1 MASCSE
7 ELECPLY
14 MQAAASD
21 RSVQLGPDEVQVW
34 AVWLTGPETVLTH
47 YWNDLSAE
55 EQNRADRFRFEDLR
69 RRYILSHGA
78 LRALLGYYTGRQRKE
93 LVLSYGP
100 KGKPFL
106 PADARLQFNT
116 SHSADL
122 ALYAFTPG
130 SGLGVDIEQIR
141 PLDGL
146 EAVASRFFCAREI
159 SELLSLPPESRVSG
173 FFRCWTRKEAYIK
186 AVGDGLSIN
195 LDAFQVTFLPQ
206 DPPRLASANST
217 QNDWAWMLHHLDPAP
232 GYVGALA
239 YEGEQRSI
247 ILHPPVEQEQL
258 LILTS

>member
-1 MASCSE
+1 
-7 ELECPLY
+7 

-21 RSVQLGPDEVQVW
+21 CSLRLGPNEVQVW
-34 AVWLTGPETVLTH
+34 AVWLTAPESVLTQ

-55 EQNRADRFRFEDLR
+55 EQNRAGRFRFEDLR
-69 RRYILSHGA
+69 CSYILSRGA
-78 LRALLGYYTGRQRKE
+78 LRVLLGYYTGRQRKD

-106 PADARLQFNT
+106 PAHPRLQFNT
-116 SHSADL
+116 SHSANL

-130 SGLGVDIEQIR
+130 IELGVDIEQIR

-146 EAVASRFFCAREI
+146 ESVASRFFSAREI
-159 SELLSLPPESRVSG
+159 SDLLSLPPESRVPA

-186 AVGDGLSIN
+186 AIGDGLSIN
-195 LDAFQVTFLPQ
+195 LDAFQVTLLPQ
-206 DPPRLASANST
+206 DSPRLASAKSS
-217 QNDWAWMLHHLDPAP
+217 QNDWDWILHHLDPAP

-239 YEGEQRSI
+239 YEGQPRSI
-247 ILHPPVEQEQL
+247 ILRPPVEQEQL